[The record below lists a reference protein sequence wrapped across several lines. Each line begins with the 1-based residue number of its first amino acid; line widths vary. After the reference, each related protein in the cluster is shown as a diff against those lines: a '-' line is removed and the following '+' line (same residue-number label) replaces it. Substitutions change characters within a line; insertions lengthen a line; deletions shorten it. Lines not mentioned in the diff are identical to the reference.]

1 MGLKLF
7 VFTLLLIKSTYCQID
22 SPEDAR
28 SVACSLSNSGL
39 SGDPQCA
46 LSAARFVLAGQGIN
60 QTLTIN
66 DLNELCTATPCAQ
79 LIDLRLKTITSCED
93 VTTVSILI
101 VYTVVNPYQQH
112 NIIIYIPV
120 YIFSMNFLVSLY

>member
-1 MGLKLF
+1 MGVKLF

-60 QTLTIN
+60 QTLTID

-79 LIDLRLKTITSCED
+79 LIDLRLKTIPSCED

-112 NIIIYIPV
+112 NIIIYIHTCI
-120 YIFSMNFLVSLY
+120 YF